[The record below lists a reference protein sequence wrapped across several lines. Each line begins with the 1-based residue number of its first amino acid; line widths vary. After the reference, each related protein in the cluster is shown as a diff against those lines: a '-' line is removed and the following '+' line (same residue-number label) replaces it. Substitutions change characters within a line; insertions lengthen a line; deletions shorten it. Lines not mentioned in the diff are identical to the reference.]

1 MASLLR
7 LRFERT
13 NVNNRVYFLFSTV
26 RKRLRTDRFHL
37 IIVKAPVVPLSRE
50 VNEILND
57 TFGILPTRPA
67 GYLLKRQMQIKRTD
81 DLAPTS
87 EGGITLAEMK
97 T

>member
-7 LRFERT
+7 LRFEQT
-13 NVNNRVYFLFSTV
+13 NVNNRVYFQFSTV
-26 RKRLRTDRFHL
+26 RKRLRIDRFHL

-67 GYLLKRQMQIKRTD
+67 GYLPKRQMQIKRTD